1 VELTLWVGC
10 ILVDPKLVDEAL
22 FRLFGVSSAQ
32 VLYYS
37 DCSEQSSSCAA
48 QRREKELSSA

>member
-1 VELTLWVGC
+1 MELTLWVGC